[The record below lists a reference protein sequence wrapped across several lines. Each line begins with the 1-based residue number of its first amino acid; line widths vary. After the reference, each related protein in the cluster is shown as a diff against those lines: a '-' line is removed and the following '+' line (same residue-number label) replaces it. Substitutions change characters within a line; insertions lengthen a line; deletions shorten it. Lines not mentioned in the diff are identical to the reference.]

1 MELAGLFWNAI
12 LEFCWME
19 EFQTAIMQ
27 LGTAEWEAQMYFIG
41 MVAPDDKIYYT
52 KFSNL
57 LFGVTLPSA
66 NLGEDELAKDR

>member
-1 MELAGLFWNAI
+1 
-12 LEFCWME
+12 
-19 EFQTAIMQ
+19 MQ

-66 NLGEDELAKDR
+66 NLGEDELAKDG